1 MDIISIIARL
11 LKDTKSLIEFE
22 EQVKILIQNAFTQWV
37 GEIFETLD
45 KTIKQKKAGGW
56 LGVLPE

>member
-45 KTIKQKKAGGW
+45 KTIKQKK
-56 LGVLPE
+56 